1 MGDSLGLAC
10 SKPDSSDLLHPFCN
24 SGQVEGEQS
33 LEEVKSS
40 LVPQDSLYLPRQ
52 PEHRYVGAA
61 QRCKRARPNVCWIAA
76 SSSRRVVGPETD
88 IEAAWPASCL
98 TSPLYIRHNAMK
110 SRVEPRFRAMAETG
124 MCLAGKL
131 QDLVPIAS
139 PRRARLSL
147 FVSCFH
153 HPPQVLTFDILS
165 SMSL

>member
-24 SGQVEGEQS
+24 SGQVEGETILGRS
-33 LEEVKSS
+33 EVIFGASGQPLSS
-40 LVPQDSLYLPRQ
+40 